1 LVGVKK
7 IGEKGTDEDGDRCR
21 CRLVQAVTHK
31 VQSKLL
37 ANVGAIGGAAAA
49 AASAGGVVMPLD
61 A

>member
-1 LVGVKK
+1 M
-7 IGEKGTDEDGDRCR
+7 
-21 CRLVQAVTHK
+21 QAVAHK

-49 AASAGGVVMPLD
+49 AASAGGVVMLLG